1 MTMTK
6 LRNHGKRSIL
16 LLLTVAA
23 ASVAV
28 LVVGSGSIF
37 GSSESGS
44 ADPWRLLPSAPIEID
59 AGLTSVWTG
68 EEMLVSGLTAAPDG
82 SLLGAVE
89 VAAAYDPETNGW
101 RRLGAPPKTESSCR
115 RSAVWTGTEMLVW
128 GCGPTAF
135 NPQADRW
142 RRLPAA
148 PIGAPGLAVW
158 TGRELIGWG
167 GGCCGDATADGAAY
181 DPAGNTWRR
190 LAPSPLAGSQ
200 SPLGA
205 WTGREL
211 ILFVSG
217 LDPDGRPIEGAARA
231 AAYRPATD
239 AWRRIAPM
247 PSPRNGARALWDGRE
262 VLVVGGIDARGR
274 PATVGYAY
282 NPATNRWRSLPPMQG
297 GAVQAVSVWTGS
309 QLLVFGGEA
318 HPGRLLAYDP
328 GDDRWSRL
336 PSALLEDRLDPT
348 AAWTGD
354 ELLVWGGVIGT
365 PAGTS
370 LPPRYPRDGAAFSS
384 QRPSRGAQ

>member
-6 LRNHGKRSIL
+6 LRSHGKRSLL
-16 LLLTVAA
+16 LLLTAAA

-44 ADPWRLLPSAPIEID
+44 AEPWRMLPSAPIEID

-231 AAYRPATD
+231 AAYRPAPRHLAPHRAD
-239 AWRRIAPM
+239 AVASQRRKGALGRPRGPRRRRDRRARQGCDRRLRLQPGDQPLAVVAPDAGRRIASRLGVDGQAAARLRRRDRARPPARLRPGRRPVVA
-247 PSPRNGARALWDGRE
+247 PSECPSGGPARPNSGLDGR
-262 VLVVGGIDARGR
+262 
-274 PATVGYAY
+274 
-282 NPATNRWRSLPPMQG
+282 
-297 GAVQAVSVWTGS
+297 
-309 QLLVFGGEA
+309 
-318 HPGRLLAYDP
+318 
-328 GDDRWSRL
+328 
-336 PSALLEDRLDPT
+336 
-348 AAWTGD
+348 
-354 ELLVWGGVIGT
+354 
-365 PAGTS
+365 
-370 LPPRYPRDGAAFSS
+370 
-384 QRPSRGAQ
+384 